1 MSASPSVKANPQGD
15 VLNMSFHGMWTA
27 NNANEAEKA
36 SKEASSL
43 INGSK
48 KVNLDLS
55 KVEHID
61 TMGAWLLARLQ
72 LELKNNTIPVTISG
86 AKEELRILLDEIKC
100 HDLTPP
106 KSDIPKFR
114 LTDILAGIGETIIM
128 SGNDL
133 LRGTAFLGNFVV
145 AVGQVILHP
154 KRFRFSALV
163 NQIEKMAF
171 RGAPIII
178 LISFLVG
185 AIIAQQ
191 SLFQLASYGT
201 SAFVADLLGILI
213 LRELAVLLTAI
224 MMAGRSGSSIT
235 AELGSMKMREEI
247 DALQTMGL
255 DPTETLVIPRVLALV
270 IAMPILTFIS
280 SISGLLGGGIV
291 ALVYGNVSPDI
302 FISRLQGSI
311 GLNTFLVGMI
321 KAPFMAL
328 VIGLIACVEGLAVKG
343 SAESLG
349 SQTTASVVKSI
360 FMVIVVDGL
369 FAMFFASINY

>member
-1 MSASPSVKANPQGD
+1 MSAVPHLKVNQSNNMLTLAFYGLWTSANAQKA
-15 VLNMSFHGMWTA
+15 
-27 NNANEAEKA
+27 EIA
-36 SKEASSL
+36 SKEAQNL
-43 INGSK
+43 IKNAS
-48 KVNLDLS
+48 NITIDLS
-55 KVEHID
+55 NVEKLD
-61 TMGAWLLARLQ
+61 TMGAWLLAQLQ
-72 LELKNNTIPVTISG
+72 FQIKNNNSSLTISG
-86 AKEELRILLDEIKC
+86 AREEFQILLNEIKC
-100 HDLTPP
+100 DSLAAP
-106 KSDIPKFR
+106 KSSASIPR
-114 LTDILAGIGETIIM
+114 LSNILADIGETVVM

-133 LRGTAFLGNFVV
+133 LKGTAFLGSFIV
-145 AVGQVILHP
+145 ALWRVTLNP
-154 KRFRFSALV
+154 KRFRVPALI

-191 SLFQLASYGT
+191 SLFQLSTYG
-201 SAFVADLLGILI
+201 SNAFVADLLGILI

-235 AELGSMKMREEI
+235 AELGSMKMREEV

-280 SISGLLGGGIV
+280 SIAGLLGGGIV
-291 ALVYGNVSPDI
+291 ALVYGGVSPDI
-302 FISRLQGSI
+302 FMNRLQAAI
-311 GLNTFLVGMI
+311 GFNTFMVGMI

-328 VIGLIACVEGLAVKG
+328 VIGLIACVEGFAVKG
-343 SAESLG
+343 SAQSLG

-369 FAMFFASINY
+369 FAMFFAAINY

>member
-1 MSASPSVKANPQGD
+1 MYSAPTIKAIQAGD
-15 VLNMSFHGMWTA
+15 SLSLAFTGAWTTA
-27 NNANEAEKA
+27 DAPGAEAASAAA
-36 SKEASSL
+36 SKITQKAK
-43 INGSK
+43 N
-48 KVNLDLS
+48 VTLDLS
-55 KVEHID
+55 NVERLD
-61 TMGAWLLARLQ
+61 TMGAWLVARIQ
-72 LELKNNTIPVTISG
+72 HQIELEGVSVKVTG
-86 AKEELRILLDEIKC
+86 AREEFEILLNEIKC
-100 HDLTPP
+100 HDLSP
-106 KSDIPKFR
+106 KPSPQPILRPIDIV
-114 LTDILAGIGETIIM
+114 AEIGEAVIV
-128 SGNDL
+128 SAKDL
-133 LRGTAFLGNFVV
+133 SRGTAFLGNFVV
-145 AVGQVILHP
+145 ALGRVIVNP
-154 KRFRFSALV
+154 KRFRIPALV

-191 SLFQLASYGT
+191 SLFQLATYGT

-270 IAMPILTFIS
+270 VAMPILTFIS
-280 SISGLLGGGIV
+280 SMSGLFGGGVV
-291 ALVYGNVSPDI
+291 ALVYGGVSPDI
-302 FISRLQGSI
+302 FLARLQAAI
-311 GLNTFLVGMI
+311 GFNTFLVGMI

-369 FAMFFASINY
+369 FAMFFAAIHY

>member
-1 MSASPSVKANPQGD
+1 MSTSPTITTKQSGS
-15 VLNMSFHGMWTA
+15 VLNLNFFGLWTA
-27 NNANEAEKA
+27 SDASAAEAACEAAILSANGAGHVVMDL
-36 SKEASSL
+36 KEIERL
-43 INGSK
+43 
-48 KVNLDLS
+48 
-55 KVEHID
+55 D
-61 TMGAWLLARLQ
+61 TMGAWLVKRIQNTLKSEKRQVEITGARDEYNIL
-72 LELKNNTIPVTISG
+72 LKGISG
-86 AKEELRILLDEIKC
+86 EPQAAPKADRG
-100 HDLTPP
+100 PP
-106 KSDIPKFR
+106 RAIDIV
-114 LTDILAGIGETIIM
+114 AEIGETVVS

-133 LRGTAFLGNFVV
+133 VRGVAFLGDFVV
-145 AVGQVILHP
+145 SLGRALSNP
-154 KRFRFSALV
+154 RRFRLSALI

-178 LISFLVG
+178 LISLLVG
-185 AIIAQQ
+185 GIIAQQ
-191 SLFQLASYGT
+191 SLFQLATYGT

-247 DALQTMGL
+247 DALRTMGL
-255 DPTETLVIPRVLALV
+255 DPVETLVIPRVLALV

-280 SISGLLGGGIV
+280 SMSALFGGGLV
-291 ALVYGNVSPDI
+291 AQFYGGVSPEI
-302 FISRLQGSI
+302 FIARLQGAI
-311 GLNTFLVGMI
+311 GMNTFLVGMI

-369 FAMFFASINY
+369 LAMFFAAIRY

>member
-1 MSASPSVKANPQGD
+1 MSASPSVKANPSGD
-15 VLNMSFHGMWTA
+15 VLNMAFYGMWTA
-27 NNANEAEKA
+27 SNANEAEKA
-36 SKEASSL
+36 GKEASSL

-72 LELKNNTIPVTISG
+72 LELQNNKIPVTISG

-106 KSDIPKFR
+106 KSGEHKFR
-114 LTDILAGIGETIIM
+114 TSDILAGLGETMVM
-128 SGNDL
+128 SGKDL

-145 AVGQVILHP
+145 AVGQVALNP
-154 KRFRFSALV
+154 KRFRFSSLV

-191 SLFQLASYGT
+191 SLFQLANYGT

-280 SISGLLGGGIV
+280 SMAGLLGGGLV

-302 FISRLQGSI
+302 FISRLQGAI

-369 FAMFFASINY
+369 FAMFFAAINY

>member
-1 MSASPSVKANPQGD
+1 MPASPSVKANPNGD
-15 VLNMSFHGMWTA
+15 VLNMAFYGMWTSS
-27 NNANEAEKA
+27 NADEAEKA

-43 INGSK
+43 MNGSR
-48 KVNLDLS
+48 KVNIDLS
-55 KVEHID
+55 QVERID
-61 TMGAWLLARLQ
+61 TMGALLLARFQ
-72 LELKNNTIPVTISG
+72 IELKNKTILTTISG
-86 AKEELRILLDEIKC
+86 AKEEVSILLGEVERN
-100 HDLTPP
+100 DLTLP
-106 KSDIPKFR
+106 KSVKNNFRISDIIAD
-114 LTDILAGIGETIIM
+114 LGETIFM
-128 SGNDL
+128 SGKDL
-133 LRGTAFLGNFVV
+133 LRGTAFLGNFI
-145 AVGQVILHP
+145 AALWQVCLHP
-154 KRFRFSALV
+154 KRFRFTALV

-255 DPTETLVIPRVLALV
+255 DPVETLVIPRVLALI

-280 SISGLLGGGIV
+280 SMSGLLGGGIV

-302 FISRLQGSI
+302 FISRLQASI

-369 FAMFFASINY
+369 FAMFFAAINY

>member
-1 MSASPSVKANPQGD
+1 MSSVPHLIANQSSNMLTLAFYGLWTSANAQKA
-15 VLNMSFHGMWTA
+15 
-27 NNANEAEKA
+27 EIE
-36 SKEASSL
+36 SKEAQNL
-43 INGSK
+43 IKNAS
-48 KVNLDLS
+48 NITIDLS
-55 KVEHID
+55 NVEKLD
-61 TMGAWLLARLQ
+61 TMGAWLLAQLQ
-72 LELKNNTIPVTISG
+72 FQIKNNNSSLTISG
-86 AKEELRILLDEIKC
+86 AREEFQILLNEIKC
-100 HDLTPP
+100 DSLAPP
-106 KSDIPKFR
+106 KSSATIPR
-114 LTDILAGIGETIIM
+114 LSNILADIGETVVM

-133 LRGTAFLGNFVV
+133 LKGTAFLGSFIV
-145 AVGQVILHP
+145 ALWRVALNP
-154 KRFRFSALV
+154 KRFRVPALI

-191 SLFQLASYGT
+191 SLFQLSTYG
-201 SAFVADLLGILI
+201 SNAFVADLLGILI

-235 AELGSMKMREEI
+235 AELGSMKMREEV

-280 SISGLLGGGIV
+280 SIAGLLGGGIV
-291 ALVYGNVSPDI
+291 ALVYGGVSPDI
-302 FISRLQGSI
+302 FMNRLQAAI
-311 GLNTFLVGMI
+311 GLNTFMVGMI
-321 KAPFMAL
+321 KAPFMAM
-328 VIGLIACVEGLAVKG
+328 VIGLIACVEGFAVKG
-343 SAESLG
+343 SAQSLG

-369 FAMFFASINY
+369 FAMFFAAINY